1 MLLEIKITF
10 LAHRM
15 TACLLTQQKLNECLT
30 PAALQ
35 TFRPKHAPINAV
47 MIIVHPSGSDQRN
60 EVVPLKINI
69 NCEMYDTRL

>member
-15 TACLLTQQKLNECLT
+15 TACLLTQQKLNECVT
-30 PAALQ
+30 V
-35 TFRPKHAPINAV
+35 TFRPKHASINAV